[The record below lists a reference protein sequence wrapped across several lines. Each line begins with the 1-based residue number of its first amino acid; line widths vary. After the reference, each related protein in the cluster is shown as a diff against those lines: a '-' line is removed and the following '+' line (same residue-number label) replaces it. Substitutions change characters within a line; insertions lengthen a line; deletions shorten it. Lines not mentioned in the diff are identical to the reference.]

1 MTTTKIKIDL
11 AQGIIEAEGTESF
24 VLSIYSDFKEQIALS
39 KTSAGS
45 ENTSEKPR
53 TVKKEKTPIPK
64 KSTTKKASKKISTS
78 ESTGKPVKDLDL
90 SGEEENQT
98 LSDYYYKH
106 KDKQI

>member
-39 KTSAGS
+39 KMSAGS
-45 ENTSEKPR
+45 ENTSEEPK
-53 TVKKEKTPIPK
+53 TVKKEKTPIPE

-78 ESTGKPVKDLDL
+78 ESTEKPVKDLDL
-90 SGEEENQT
+90 SEEEENQS
-98 LSDYYYKH
+98 LSDYYNQYKE
-106 KDKQI
+106 KQI